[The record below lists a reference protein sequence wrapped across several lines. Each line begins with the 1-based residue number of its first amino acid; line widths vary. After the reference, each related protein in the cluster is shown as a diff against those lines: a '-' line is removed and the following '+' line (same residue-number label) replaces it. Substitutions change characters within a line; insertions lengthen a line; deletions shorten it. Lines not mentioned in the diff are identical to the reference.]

1 MATLCFAPGPPFPKP
16 IIPRYVPMIKKTFA
30 TPGEILLDDLLAG
43 IPHAA
48 AVLDEGFKFVALNG
62 LLEALTGYPRDT
74 AFGIYADFILRS
86 NMGNNRGQ
94 IFQRVIDGD
103 EALSI
108 DGDIINRHRKRI
120 AVRFTLSPLR
130 FRRGSQP
137 RNIILVVEDI
147 SALQAKAKSTLLG
160 DWTTDIIG
168 HSKKMQEVFE
178 VMPLMA
184 HTEASILITGETG
197 TGKDKIAEAIHR
209 NSPRGKYQ
217 FVKINCGALPPDLL
231 ESELFGH
238 VKGAF
243 TGALRD
249 KPGMFK
255 LADKGTIFLT
265 EIGDMPLPLQVK
277 LLSVLDDRSY
287 FRVGGE
293 HKERVD
299 VRVIAATHRSLRDQV
314 ERGAFREDLYYRL
327 NVLHIHL
334 PPLRERDGDIRFLL
348 DHFLRDYA
356 ARLGKEVQSFSPQAL
371 ERLLAYPYPGNIREL
386 RNIVEYC
393 ANVCHKS
400 VIDLGDLP
408 RTLFEETAR
417 ARKPPKAPVL
427 ENGLELPPSSPMP
440 APETTKT
447 TATWPSVERE
457 MILEALKHSKG
468 NRSKAAALLGL
479 SRSTLWRKINQMG
492 LS

>member
-1 MATLCFAPGPPFPKP
+1 
-16 IIPRYVPMIKKTFA
+16 MIKKTFA
-30 TPGEILLDDLLAG
+30 IPGEILLDDLLAG
-43 IPHAA
+43 IPHGA
-48 AVLDEGFKFVALNG
+48 AVLDEGFKFVACNT
-62 LLEALTGYPRDT
+62 LLEALTGYGRDV
-74 AFGIYADFILRS
+74 AVGIYADFILRS
-86 NMGNNRGQ
+86 NMGNSRGQ
-94 IFQRVIDGD
+94 MFQRAIDSG
-103 EALSI
+103 ETFSL
-108 DGDIINRHRKRI
+108 DGDIINRHRKKI

-130 FRRGSQP
+130 TRRGGQP
-137 RNIILVVEDI
+137 RSLLLVVEDV
-147 SALQAKAKSTLLG
+147 SALHAKAKSTLLG

-217 FVKINCGALPPDLL
+217 FVKINCGALPPELL

-243 TGALRD
+243 TGAVRD

-314 ERGAFREDLYYRL
+314 ERGAFREDLFYRL

-356 ARLGKEVQSFSPQAL
+356 ARLGKEMQRFSPPAL

-393 ANVCHKS
+393 ANVCHKNL
-400 VIDLGDLP
+400 IDLEDLP
-408 RTLFEETAR
+408 RSLLEDPRPSRKQEKVAIPEPRGQAR
-417 ARKPPKAPVL
+417 PTPPVASEAAP
-427 ENGLELPPSSPMP
+427 
-440 APETTKT
+440 A
-447 TATWPSVERE
+447 ATWPSVERE
-457 MILEALKHSKG
+457 MILEALRQSRG
-468 NRSKAAALLGL
+468 NRSKAAAQLGL
-479 SRSTLWRKINQMG
+479 SRSTLWRKINQLG
-492 LS
+492 LD